1 MTITE
6 QAFVEHAS
14 RGPDTDRVTW
24 DATVTSVYQE
34 HRGGFAAAAARI
46 VGYDH
51 GADVVQEMFIRVW
64 ANPASFDEA
73 RSNLVHYMYMVTRG
87 ISIDH
92 LRSVT
97 AREARDLRDT
107 HRQRP
112 ADDDAATRVTDTETR
127 EAISRAL
134 ANLCDNERIAI
145 SAAYF
150 GHLTYHDVAA
160 RLGLPVGTVKSRIR
174 SGLSHLRVELNR
186 VEGRL
191 EPEPGVRT
199 DLAGM
204 TRTASRQSAAPS
216 PHTGYCPSGEDHLT
230 CALLWT

>member
-1 MTITE
+1 M
-6 QAFVEHAS
+6 
-14 RGPDTDRVTW
+14 
-24 DATVTSVYQE
+24 TSVCQE
-34 HRGGFAAAAARI
+34 HRGGFTAAASRI
-46 VGYDH
+46 VGHDH
-51 GADVVQEMFIRVW
+51 AADVVQEMFIRVW
-64 ANPASFDEA
+64 ANPTSFDEA

-112 ADDDAATRVTDTETR
+112 ADDDAATGVTDTETH

-134 ANLCDNERIAI
+134 ANLCENERTAI
-145 SAAYF
+145 SAAFF
-150 GHLTYHDVAA
+150 GHLTYHDVAS

-174 SGLSHLRVELNR
+174 SGLFHLRVELNR

-191 EPEPGVRT
+191 EPVPT
-199 DLAGM
+199 THTNLAEM
-204 TRTASRQSAAPS
+204 TRTASRTIIGALTPQGVLS
-216 PHTGYCPSGEDHLT
+216 PG
-230 CALLWT
+230 